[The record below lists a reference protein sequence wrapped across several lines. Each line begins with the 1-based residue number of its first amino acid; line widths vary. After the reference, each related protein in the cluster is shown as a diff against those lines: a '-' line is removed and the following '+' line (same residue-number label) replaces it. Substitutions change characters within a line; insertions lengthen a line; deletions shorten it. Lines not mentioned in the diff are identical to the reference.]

1 MNSISNEGLLETVS
15 KIIKKIYDTVVK
27 MLSGVKKFILGT
39 LKKLTNKIS
48 RLTSDDHKLVLDE
61 LNKINIDEVSLENK
75 KVTRYTDE
83 DKSIATSII
92 SYFAKKIINGN
103 TDERRVLA
111 NIIIANRLN
120 EENPNE
126 ITKFTDIITGIYAD
140 IKSGKELNKVVDVDL
155 ISAIKFRFEY
165 KQAIK
170 EVGYV
175 NGESSDQP
183 GIDSVVVN
191 TLNLHKYGKT
201 GPAGIALSEVITG
214 GSGTNMTVK
223 YCFERIVEMFK
234 KSASNNFRGI
244 LNISSVLE
252 KSIDRLEKISKN
264 DLSNLEKDYQK
275 QNLDISVIRTYGQA
289 LNDITRMFKALVR
302 AISLYQYSYL
312 EYYKSV
318 KQTNQSIDG
327 IDQKFQQ
334 EMIDHSQESYIKGS
348 YLSYYKNINSVYD
361 YVPPPIKLSQCINRG
376 INF

>member
-1 MNSISNEGLLETVS
+1 MRHTTISNEGLLETVG

-27 MLSGVKKFILGT
+27 MLSNIKKFILDT
-39 LKKLTNKIS
+39 LKKLTNRIS
-48 RLTSDDHKLVLDE
+48 RLTPKDHKFVLDE
-61 LNKINIDEVSLENK
+61 LNKINIDEVSLESK
-75 KVTRYTDE
+75 KVTRYSNE
-83 DKSIATSII
+83 DKSIASSII
-92 SYFAKKIINGN
+92 AYFAKKITNGS
-103 TDERRVLA
+103 TDEQRVLA

-126 ITKFTDIITGIYAD
+126 ITKFTDIIAGIYND
-140 IKSGKELNKVVDVDL
+140 IKSGKELNKVVDINL

-170 EVGYV
+170 EVSYV
-175 NGESSDQP
+175 NGKSSDQP
-183 GIDSVVVN
+183 GVDSVVVN

-201 GPAGIALSEVITG
+201 SNVGIALSEIITG
-214 GSGTNMTVK
+214 GSNNNITVK

-234 KSASNNFRGI
+234 QSASNNFRGI
-244 LNISSVLE
+244 LNISNVLE

-275 QNLDISVIRTYGQA
+275 KNLDISVIRTYGQA

-334 EMIDHSQESYIKGS
+334 EMTDHSQESYNVS
-348 YLSYYKNINSVYD
+348 YLSLYRSGY
-361 YVPPPIKLSQCINRG
+361 KLS
-376 INF
+376 